1 MLRIG
6 AADITKLKTNG
17 FYTVASVHGATR
29 KTLLKIRGFSEV
41 KVEKIKD
48 AINKCLPSASG
59 FITAMELSHQRKRVV
74 RISTGS
80 KQFDAILGGG
90 FQSMSISEVFGEFRC
105 GKTQLSHTMS
115 VVAQLPK
122 EMGGAD
128 GKVAYID
135 TEGTFR
141 PERIAQIAERFGV
154 DADSARENIAYARA
168 LNSEHQL
175 ELLNV
180 LSKEFTGGE
189 YRLLIID
196 SIMNC
201 FRVDYCGRG
210 ELADRQQKLNQFLMK
225 LAHMAEAGYTVLPL
239 RLPPAE
245 SKRAKPA
252 THYLYLRPHEPRIPD
267 ADTPRSLFIVN
278 VPIDTTE
285 LHLRHLFGS
294 QLAAGR
300 VERVHF
306 EAVPTKK
313 KGGMTTAHSM
323 VANVS
328 KSKKRKRVT
337 ADELQNQLD
346 DVSLPS
352 TWDSEL
358 QKSGAHAVVVFVD
371 KPSMEASVKAAKKA
385 GKKKDGEIVWGE
397 GIEDRLPQLG
407 LQRYLDHEKA
417 RYPPRAELLRT
428 VNDFMTVFEA
438 VAEAR
443 RKEQALRAQE
453 PDEDGFITVTSGPK
467 LTSVAHEDEARDL
480 IEKQKKKSQGL
491 EDFYRFQSREKRKE
505 RQNELLK
512 KFDEDKKKLE
522 EIKKR
527 KGKIRA
533 GSTKETTVINHID
546 KTILIINRRHAKK
559 FSSAFDDQAQ
569 QESERGYESFKE
581 VAKDIEGL
589 VDILWVTGTREDA
602 DSGAPLPGFESRR
615 NVVSMTEKVRI
626 KSIAETCRVAVVE
639 AREQVDGP
647 DDEDEDGLSD
657 DDDDMDDVFGTDDY
671 PSPGR
676 WEMETA
682 RVYEKTIQ
690 LLGDELGKAG
700 EFCDTNLAPGD
711 TCQAEPS
718 E

>member
-1 MLRIG
+1 MG
-6 AADITKLKTNG
+6 
-17 FYTVASVHGATR
+17 
-29 KTLLKIRGFSEV
+29 
-41 KVEKIKD
+41 KD
-48 AINKCLPSASG
+48 
-59 FITAMELSHQRKRVV
+59 
-74 RISTGS
+74 
-80 KQFDAILGGG
+80 
-90 FQSMSISEVFGEFRC
+90 
-105 GKTQLSHTMS
+105 
-115 VVAQLPK
+115 
-122 EMGGAD
+122 
-128 GKVAYID
+128 
-135 TEGTFR
+135 
-141 PERIAQIAERFGV
+141 
-154 DADSARENIAYARA
+154 
-168 LNSEHQL
+168 L
-175 ELLNV
+175 E
-180 LSKEFTGGE
+180 
-189 YRLLIID
+189 I
-196 SIMNC
+196 
-201 FRVDYCGRG
+201 
-210 ELADRQQKLNQFLMK
+210 
-225 LAHMAEAGYTVLPL
+225 AGYTVLPL

-417 RYPPRAELLRT
+417 RYPPRTELLRT

-527 KGKIRA
+527 KGKIRP
-533 GSTKETTVINHID
+533 E
-546 KTILIINRRHAKK
+546 
-559 FSSAFDDQAQ
+559 
-569 QESERGYESFKE
+569 
-581 VAKDIEGL
+581 
-589 VDILWVTGTREDA
+589 
-602 DSGAPLPGFESRR
+602 
-615 NVVSMTEKVRI
+615 
-626 KSIAETCRVAVVE
+626 
-639 AREQVDGP
+639 
-647 DDEDEDGLSD
+647 
-657 DDDDMDDVFGTDDY
+657 
-671 PSPGR
+671 
-676 WEMETA
+676 
-682 RVYEKTIQ
+682 
-690 LLGDELGKAG
+690 
-700 EFCDTNLAPGD
+700 
-711 TCQAEPS
+711 
-718 E
+718 